1 MLIAIKADKIVVM
14 DYINQLDNFDG
25 PIVGELVI
33 GTKLYEETY
42 VIFKKFNL
50 NVQTMIMFFY

>member
-1 MLIAIKADKIVVM
+1 MLITIKADKIVVM

-33 GTKLYEETY
+33 GTKLYEETS
-42 VIFKKFNL
+42 VILKKFNL
-50 NVQTMIMFFY
+50 NV